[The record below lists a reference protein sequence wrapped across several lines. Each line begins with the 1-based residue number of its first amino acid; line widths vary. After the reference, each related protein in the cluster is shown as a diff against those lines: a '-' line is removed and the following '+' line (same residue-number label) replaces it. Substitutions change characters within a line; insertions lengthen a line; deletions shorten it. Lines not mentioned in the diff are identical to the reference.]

1 MKNARLNME
10 LIVNQKEIKYTQENI
25 DDIMSMALEGGI
37 TYWCNQAKVK
47 EKYLGTYASE
57 QISRGGTLHLYDEED
72 DSEYELTLEKFITGL
87 LLFLQENPSFITN
100 SDLDVC
106 QMDAADADIIIQYAL
121 FGEIVYG

>member
-1 MKNARLNME
+1 ME

-37 TYWCNQAKVK
+37 TYWCSQAKVK
-47 EKYLGTYASE
+47 EKYLGAYASE

-87 LLFLQENPSFITN
+87 LLFLQENPSFVE
-100 SDLDVC
+100 SGELDVC
-106 QMDAADADIIIQYAL
+106 QMDTADADIIVQYAL
-121 FGEIVYG
+121 FGELVYG